1 MSLAVRIIPCLDVR
15 GGRVVKG
22 INFKDIVDA
31 GDPAEAAK
39 RYDAEG
45 ADEICML
52 DIDASFEERSTTIET
67 VKSIASQVFIPF
79 TVGGGIKSLK
89 DIDMLLKSGADK
101 VSINTSAILNPELI
115 EEASKEYGA
124 QCIVLAI
131 DAKKDGEIWNVY
143 THGGKNKTKLDAID
157 WAKKEIP
164 SWIFQESDFVCIR
177 CLQDDFFKNLV
188 GGLSGKAIITT
199 SLNLNGE
206 PPILNQSDAQVFREK
221 HAPSASIIQSDKQL
235 LSGHSSTIVR
245 FLASQEIQVIRK
257 GQRFEDVLKQ
267 LKVLSARVL

>member
-22 INFKDIVDA
+22 VNFQDIVDA

-101 VSINTSAILNPELI
+101 VSINTSAILNPDLI

-131 DAKKDGEIWNVY
+131 DAKQDGEVWNVY
-143 THGGKNKTKLDAID
+143 THGGKNKTELDAIE
-157 WAKKEIP
+157 WAKKGQDLGAGEILMTSMDKDGTKSGFDNNLYMELSNNLSIP
-164 SWIFQESDFVCIR
+164 VIASGGAGELSH
-177 CLQDDFFKNLV
+177 LDDAVKL
-188 GGLSGKAIITT
+188 GKA
-199 SLNLNGE
+199 
-206 PPILNQSDAQVFREK
+206 DALL
-221 HAPSASIIQSDKQL
+221 AASIFHYEEISIKKVKQAL
-235 LSGHSSTIVR
+235 QQEGFEVR
-245 FLASQEIQVIRK
+245 I
-257 GQRFEDVLKQ
+257 
-267 LKVLSARVL
+267 

>member
-22 INFKDIVDA
+22 INFKDIIDA

-131 DAKKDGEIWNVY
+131 DAKQDGEIWNVY
-143 THGGKNKTKLDAID
+143 THGGKNKTELDAIE
-157 WAKKEIP
+157 WAKKGQDLGAGEILMT
-164 SWIFQESDFVCIR
+164 SMDKDGTKSGFDN
-177 CLQDDFFKNLV
+177 NLYMKLSNNLSIPV
-188 GGLSGKAIITT
+188 IASGGAGELPHLVDAVKLGKA
-199 SLNLNGE
+199 
-206 PPILNQSDAQVFREK
+206 DALL
-221 HAPSASIIQSDKQL
+221 AASIFHYEEISIKKVKQAL
-235 LSGHSSTIVR
+235 QKEGFEVR
-245 FLASQEIQVIRK
+245 L
-257 GQRFEDVLKQ
+257 
-267 LKVLSARVL
+267 

>member
-101 VSINTSAILNPELI
+101 VSINTSAILNPDLI

-131 DAKKDGEIWNVY
+131 DAKQDGEIWNVY
-143 THGGKNKTKLDAID
+143 THGGKNKTDLDAVE
-157 WAKKEIP
+157 WAKTGQDLGAGEILMT
-164 SWIFQESDFVCIR
+164 SMDKDGTKSGFDNDLYAELS
-177 CLQDDFFKNLV
+177 KNLSIPV
-188 GGLSGKAIITT
+188 IASGGAGELYHLVDAVKLGKA
-199 SLNLNGE
+199 
-206 PPILNQSDAQVFREK
+206 DALL
-221 HAPSASIIQSDKQL
+221 AASIFHYEEISIKKVKQAL
-235 LSGHSSTIVR
+235 QREGFEVR
-245 FLASQEIQVIRK
+245 F
-257 GQRFEDVLKQ
+257 
-267 LKVLSARVL
+267 

>member
-31 GDPAEAAK
+31 GDPAEAAS

-52 DIDASFEERSTTIET
+52 DIDASFEDRSTTIET

-79 TVGGGIKSLK
+79 TVGGGIKSLE

-101 VSINTSAILNPELI
+101 VSINTSAIFNPDLI
-115 EEASKEYGA
+115 AEASKEYGS

-131 DAKKDGEIWNVY
+131 DAKKDGEIWNVF
-143 THGGKNKTKLDAID
+143 THGGKNKTELDAVE
-157 WAKKEIP
+157 WAKKGQDLGVGEILMT
-164 SWIFQESDFVCIR
+164 SMDRDGTKSGFDN
-177 CLQDDFFKNLV
+177 NLYSELSNNLSIPV
-188 GGLSGKAIITT
+188 IASGGAGELSHLVDAVKLGKA
-199 SLNLNGE
+199 
-206 PPILNQSDAQVFREK
+206 DALL
-221 HAPSASIIQSDKQL
+221 AASIFHYEEISIKKVKDAL
-235 LSGHSSTIVR
+235 RNEGFEVR
-245 FLASQEIQVIRK
+245 L
-257 GQRFEDVLKQ
+257 
-267 LKVLSARVL
+267 

>member
-131 DAKKDGEIWNVY
+131 DAKQNGENWNVY
-143 THGGKNKTKLDAID
+143 THGGKNKTDLDAIE
-157 WAKKEIP
+157 WAKKGQDLGAGEILMT
-164 SWIFQESDFVCIR
+164 SMDKDGTKSGYDV
-177 CLQDDFFKNLV
+177 NL
-188 GGLSGKAIITT
+188 LKAITNNTNID
-199 SLNLNGE
+199 LVLEIIFNLN
-206 PPILNQSDAQVFREK
+206 S
-221 HAPSASIIQSDKQL
+221 
-235 LSGHSSTIVR
+235 
-245 FLASQEIQVIRK
+245 
-257 GQRFEDVLKQ
+257 
-267 LKVLSARVL
+267 

>member
-101 VSINTSAILNPELI
+101 VSINTSAILNPDLI
-115 EEASKEYGA
+115 AEASKEYGA

-131 DAKKDGEIWNVY
+131 DAKQDGENWNVY
-143 THGGKNKTKLDAID
+143 THGGKNKTDLNAVEWATKGQDLGAGEILMTSMDKDGTKSGYDLKL
-157 WAKKEIP
+157 
-164 SWIFQESDFVCIR
+164 
-177 CLQDDFFKNLV
+177 
-188 GGLSGKAIITT
+188 
-199 SLNLNGE
+199 LNLITKTVSIPVIASGGAGNLEHLYEAIKTGGASAV
-206 PPILNQSDAQVFREK
+206 LA
-221 HAPSASIIQSDKQL
+221 ASIFHY
-235 LSGHSSTIVR
+235 GEFTIKETKEYLKSKNVPVR
-245 FLASQEIQVIRK
+245 L
-257 GQRFEDVLKQ
+257 
-267 LKVLSARVL
+267 